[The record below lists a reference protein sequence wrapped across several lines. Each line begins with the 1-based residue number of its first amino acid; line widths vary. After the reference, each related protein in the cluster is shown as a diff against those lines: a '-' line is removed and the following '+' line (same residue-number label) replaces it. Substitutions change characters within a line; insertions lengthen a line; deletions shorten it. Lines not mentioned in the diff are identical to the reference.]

1 MIRPIITSVF
11 ELNRKAEPAGR
22 ADLPVVLDL
31 LDTLRANAD
40 RCVGLAA
47 NMIGVNKRIIVVDLD
62 GAALPMLNPV
72 IVRASKEIYEAEEG
86 CLSHAGTRKTT
97 RHAWIEVEY
106 QDLGFH
112 TLHRRFSGFAAQIVQ
127 HEVDHCEG
135 VLI

>member
-1 MIRPIITSVF
+1 MNRPIVTSVF
-11 ELNRKAEPAGR
+11 ELNRKAEPAQP

-62 GAALPMLNPV
+62 GVALPMLNPV
-72 IVRASKEIYEAEEG
+72 IEKASKETYEAEEG

-97 RHAWIEVEY
+97 RHEWIEAAY
-106 QDLGFH
+106 QDLGFQ
-112 TLHRRFSGFAAQIVQ
+112 TRRRRFSGFAAQIIQ
-127 HEVDHCEG
+127 HEIDHCEG
-135 VLI
+135 ILI

>member
-1 MIRPIITSVF
+1 MIRPIVTNVF
-11 ELNRKAEPAGR
+11 ELNRKAEPAGQ

-62 GAALPMLNPV
+62 GVALPMLNPT
-72 IVRASKEIYEAEEG
+72 IVKASKETYETEEG
-86 CLSHAGTRKTT
+86 CLSHTGVRSTT
-97 RHAWIEVEY
+97 RHAWIEVSY

-112 TLHRRFSGFAAQIVQ
+112 TLHRRFSGFAEQIIQ
-127 HEVDHCEG
+127 HEIDHCAG